1 MKKKYIVPR
10 MEAMEI
16 KMQGVI
22 AGSSVTG
29 VSGFDYIGGGS
40 VPGRAP
46 SQQEREEELDDL
58 TNFDNILF

>member
-1 MKKKYIVPR
+1 MKKRYMTPR

-22 AGSSVTG
+22 AGSVTG
-29 VSGFDYIGGGS
+29 VSGFDYIGGGTGG
-40 VPGRAP
+40 GRAP
-46 SQQEREEELDDL
+46 SQQEWEEELDEL

>member
-1 MKKKYIVPR
+1 

-46 SQQEREEELDDL
+46 SQQEWEEELDDL